1 MGIGLVGPVLPY
13 IVGRYVSDPAALTST
28 VSWLAVCY
36 SLCAFFAAPLL
47 GAASDRFGRRPV
59 LLLSLLGSA
68 VGYAVFGWAGAL
80 PLLFLGRILD
90 GITAGNFSALFGMLA
105 DSTAPEQRGKYF
117 GQMGAAVGGGFILGP
132 AIGGLASRISL
143 ETPLFLAAGLC
154 LLNLL
159 WGLLFVPETHPRGKR
174 SKATPLKALN
184 PFTQILELLSVP
196 HIRRLIV
203 SSTLFILPFAMMQTL
218 LGVLLKTSL
227 NWGADQTSTVFI
239 VVGVSDILVQGLL
252 LGWLI
257 KSLGELGVARLGL
270 GLGVFGFLGMALL
283 VPLPSSALVYASVLA
298 FAIGE
303 GIFTAIMNT
312 LLSQAA
318 GEEAQGKVQG
328 GSQALSSA
336 AQVVGPLVGGQLSSK
351 VGASVPFYAGA
362 GLVVLAGLALQ
373 QGVARASTG
382 RTAREV

>member
-13 IVGRYVSDPAALTST
+13 IVGRYVRDPGALTSV
-28 VSWLAVCY
+28 VSLLAVSY

-47 GAASDRFGRRPV
+47 GTMSDHFGRRPV
-59 LLLSLLGSA
+59 LLVSLLGSA

-80 PLLFLGRILD
+80 PLLFLGRVLD
-90 GITAGNFSALFGMLA
+90 GISAGNFSALFGMLA
-105 DSTAPEQRGKYF
+105 DCTAPEQRGKYF
-117 GQMGAAVGGGFILGP
+117 GQMGAAIGGGFILGP
-132 AIGGLASRISL
+132 AIGGLASKISL

-159 WGLLFVPETHPRGKR
+159 WGLLFVPETHLPEKH
-174 SKATPLKALN
+174 SKATPLHQLN
-184 PFTQILELLSVP
+184 PFTQILELLRIP
-196 HIRRLIV
+196 HIRRLIL
-203 SSTLFILPFAMMQTL
+203 SSTLFVLPFAMMQTL
-218 LGVLLKTSL
+218 LGVLLKNSL
-227 NWGADQTSTVFI
+227 GWGPDQTSTVFI

-257 KSLGELGVARLGL
+257 KSLGEMGVARLGL

-283 VPLPSSALVYASVLA
+283 VPLPSSALVYAAVLA

-318 GEEAQGKVQG
+318 GEEAQGQVQG

-336 AQVVGPLVGGQLSSK
+336 AQVVGPLVGGQLSSR
-351 VGASVPFYAGA
+351 VGASVPFYVGSV
-362 GLVVLAGLALQ
+362 LVMLAGLALQ
-373 QGVARASTG
+373 GGVRRSSKASQSLG
-382 RTAREV
+382 